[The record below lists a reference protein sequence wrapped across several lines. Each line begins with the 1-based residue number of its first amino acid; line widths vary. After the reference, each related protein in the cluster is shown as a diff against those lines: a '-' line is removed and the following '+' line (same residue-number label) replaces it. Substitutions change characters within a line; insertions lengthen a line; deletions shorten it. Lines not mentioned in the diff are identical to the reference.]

1 MRVLE
6 IMRRIKGFSTPLGG
20 VDWDLP
26 LPQRAV
32 AEKVFVY
39 LEDRRVL
46 TMPRAVIRAV
56 EDPDHCVA
64 SVLQMRE
71 TLTQILMEPDTG
83 DDLAENL
90 KAMRAACRRFL
101 DAAGPNHSGHFGD
114 RFESAAFG
122 AALGELR
129 AVFGIQLGVIAARYK
144 LELSEELAG
153 ILPASDTDD
162 DQVPS
167 SVVTCT
173 TTAPDTTGNSGE
185 PRW

>member
-1 MRVLE
+1 MPRVKLLE

-20 VDWDLP
+20 LDWDVP
-26 LPQRAV
+26 IPQRAI
-32 AEKVFVY
+32 AEKVVVY

-46 TMPRAVIRAV
+46 TMSRAAHVV

-64 SVLQMRE
+64 SVLQIRE

-101 DAAGPNHSGHFGD
+101 NAVGPDHSGYVLGRHQ
-114 RFESAAFG
+114 SASFG

-129 AVFGIQLGVIAARYK
+129 AVFGIHLGVIAARYK
-144 LELSEELAG
+144 LELSDELAA
-153 ILPASDTDD
+153 ILPASDSD
-162 DQVPS
+162 
-167 SVVTCT
+167 
-173 TTAPDTTGNSGE
+173 E
-185 PRW
+185 E

>member
-1 MRVLE
+1 MKALE

-32 AEKVFVY
+32 AKKVVVY

-46 TMPRAVIRAV
+46 TMPRAVMHAV
-56 EDPDHCVA
+56 EEPDHCVA
-64 SVLQMRE
+64 SVLQIRE
-71 TLTQILMEPDTG
+71 TLTQILMDPDTG

-101 DAAGPNHSGHFGD
+101 NAAGPNHSGHVRGH
-114 RFESAAFG
+114 FESATFG

-144 LELSEELAG
+144 LELSEELAD
-153 ILPASDTDD
+153 ILPAPDTDD
-162 DQVPS
+162 
-167 SVVTCT
+167 
-173 TTAPDTTGNSGE
+173 E
-185 PRW
+185 

>member
-1 MRVLE
+1 MKALE

-32 AEKVFVY
+32 AKKLVVY

-46 TMPRAVIRAV
+46 TMPRAVMHAV
-56 EDPDHCVA
+56 EEPDHCVA
-64 SVLQMRE
+64 SVLQIRE
-71 TLTQILMEPDTG
+71 TLTQILMDPDTG

-101 DAAGPNHSGHFGD
+101 NAAGPNHSGHVRGH
-114 RFESAAFG
+114 FESATFG

-144 LELSEELAG
+144 LELSEELAD
-153 ILPASDTDD
+153 ILPAPYTDD
-162 DQVPS
+162 
-167 SVVTCT
+167 
-173 TTAPDTTGNSGE
+173 E
-185 PRW
+185 

>member
-1 MRVLE
+1 MKALE

-32 AEKVFVY
+32 AKKVVVY

-46 TMPRAVIRAV
+46 TMPRAVMHAV
-56 EDPDHCVA
+56 EEPDHCVA
-64 SVLQMRE
+64 SVLQIRE
-71 TLTQILMEPDTG
+71 TLTQILMDPDTG

-101 DAAGPNHSGHFGD
+101 NAAGPNHSGHVHGH
-114 RFESAAFG
+114 FESATFG

-144 LELSEELAG
+144 LELSEELAD
-153 ILPASDTDD
+153 ILPAPDTDD
-162 DQVPS
+162 
-167 SVVTCT
+167 
-173 TTAPDTTGNSGE
+173 E
-185 PRW
+185 

>member
-1 MRVLE
+1 MKVLE

-26 LPQRAV
+26 LPQRAI
-32 AEKVFVY
+32 AEKTVVY

-46 TMPRAVIRAV
+46 TMPRGVEHAVLEA
-56 EDPDHCVA
+56 DHCIA
-64 SVLQMRE
+64 SVLQIRE
-71 TLTQILMEPDTG
+71 TLTQLLMDPDTG
-83 DDLAENL
+83 DDLTENL

-101 DAAGPNHSGHFGD
+101 DSVGPNHSRQVRGHF
-114 RFESAAFG
+114 ETATFG

-144 LELSEELAG
+144 LDLSEDLAA

-162 DQVPS
+162 DH
-167 SVVTCT
+167 
-173 TTAPDTTGNSGE
+173 E
-185 PRW
+185 

>member
-1 MRVLE
+1 MKALE

-32 AEKVFVY
+32 AKKVVVY

-46 TMPRAVIRAV
+46 TMPRAVMHAV
-56 EDPDHCVA
+56 EEPDHCVA
-64 SVLQMRE
+64 SVLQIRE
-71 TLTQILMEPDTG
+71 TLTEILMDPDTG

-101 DAAGPNHSGHFGD
+101 NAAGPNHSGHVRGT
-114 RFESAAFG
+114 FESATFG

-144 LELSEELAG
+144 LELSEELAD
-153 ILPASDTDD
+153 ILPAPDTDD
-162 DQVPS
+162 
-167 SVVTCT
+167 
-173 TTAPDTTGNSGE
+173 E
-185 PRW
+185 

>member
-1 MRVLE
+1 MPSVKGLE

-32 AEKVFVY
+32 AEKVVVY

-46 TMPRAVIRAV
+46 TMSRAVMHAV
-56 EDPDHCVA
+56 EEPDHCVA
-64 SVLQMRE
+64 SVLQIRE

-101 DAAGPNHSGHFGD
+101 DAVGPNHSGHVRG
-114 RFESAAFG
+114 RFQNATFG

-162 DQVPS
+162 
-167 SVVTCT
+167 
-173 TTAPDTTGNSGE
+173 E
-185 PRW
+185 

>member
-1 MRVLE
+1 MPRVKLLE

-20 VDWDLP
+20 LDWDVP
-26 LPQRAV
+26 IPQRAI
-32 AEKVFVY
+32 AEKVVVY

-46 TMPRAVIRAV
+46 TMPRAVTDAV

-64 SVLQMRE
+64 SVLQIRE

-101 DAAGPNHSGHFGD
+101 NAVGPNHSGHVLG
-114 RFESAAFG
+114 RHQSASFG

-129 AVFGIQLGVIAARYK
+129 AVFGIHLGVIAARYK
-144 LELSEELAG
+144 LELSDELAA
-153 ILPASDTDD
+153 ILPASDSD
-162 DQVPS
+162 
-167 SVVTCT
+167 
-173 TTAPDTTGNSGE
+173 E
-185 PRW
+185 E

>member
-1 MRVLE
+1 MPSVKVLE

-32 AEKVFVY
+32 AEKVVVY

-46 TMPRAVIRAV
+46 TMPRAVMHAV
-56 EDPDHCVA
+56 EEPDHCVA
-64 SVLQMRE
+64 SVLQIRE

-83 DDLAENL
+83 DDLADNL

-101 DAAGPNHSGHFGD
+101 DAAGPNHSGHVHG
-114 RFESAAFG
+114 RFASATFG

-129 AVFGIQLGVIAARYK
+129 AVFGIQLGIIAARYK
-144 LELSEELAG
+144 LELSEELAD
-153 ILPASDTDD
+153 ILPASDADD
-162 DQVPS
+162 
-167 SVVTCT
+167 
-173 TTAPDTTGNSGE
+173 E
-185 PRW
+185 